1 MKNNKIFFI
10 LFFTVLI
17 LFSCSDVKSKKT
29 VVVSTLFP
37 ISAFL
42 QNLLDSTI
50 VSVSVLERNMD
61 PHISEISPSSF
72 KRISESKI
80 FVLLGSKIEFEEKNK
95 NQFLKEAKNSITINL
110 SRSLTKVND
119 PHIWIS
125 LDNLKIFSKVLY
137 DTLFFYNIV
146 EKENL
151 NRNFHILNSKIDSLK
166 ESIEKIIK
174 EKQLSTIYTDH
185 NAFYYFG
192 QEFNLE
198 IKTISDNE
206 DEISVR
212 DLKNIFEKMSKEKI
226 KIFFYTNRSS
236 ENYAKN
242 FEKELK
248 AKILYIDP
256 IEDPIKNFEKILMFL
271 KSL

>member
-1 MKNNKIFFI
+1 MKNKKIFFI
-10 LFFTVLI
+10 LLFTLI
-17 LFSCSDVKSKKT
+17 NLFSCNDVKSKNT
-29 VVVSTLFP
+29 IIVSTLFP
-37 ISAFL
+37 ISSFF
-42 QNLLDSTI
+42 QSLLDSTI

-61 PHISEISPSSF
+61 PHISDISPSNL

-95 NQFLKEAKNSITINL
+95 NQFLIEAKNSIAINL
-110 SRSLTKVND
+110 SKSLSKVND

-125 LDNLKIFSKVLY
+125 LDNLKIFAKVLY
-137 DTLFFYNIV
+137 DTLSFYNIV

-151 NRNFHILNSKIDSLK
+151 NKKFYILNNKIDSLK
-166 ESIEKIIK
+166 ESLEKIIK
-174 EKQLSTIYTDH
+174 EKQIKIIFTDH

-192 QEFNLE
+192 REFNIE

-206 DEISVR
+206 DEVSVK
-212 DLKNIFEKMSKEKI
+212 DLKDIYEKMSKEKL
-226 KIFFYTNRSS
+226 KIFFYTNKSS

-242 FEKELK
+242 FEKELN
-248 AKILYIDP
+248 AKSLYIFP
-256 IEDPIKNFEKILMFL
+256 LENPLTNFENILTFL

>member
-1 MKNNKIFFI
+1 MKNKKISSI
-10 LFFTVLI
+10 LLLTLI
-17 LFSCSDVKSKKT
+17 NLFSCSDLKNRNT
-29 VVVSTLFP
+29 IIISTLYP
-37 ISAFL
+37 ISAFY

-61 PHISEISPSSF
+61 PHISEISPSNF

-80 FVLLGSKIEFEEKNK
+80 FVFLGSKIEFEEKNK
-95 NQFLKEAKNSITINL
+95 NQFLKESKNSITINL
-110 SRSLTKVND
+110 SKTLTKVND
-119 PHIWIS
+119 PHIWLS

-137 DTLFFYNIV
+137 DTLSFYNIV

-151 NRNFHILNSKIDSLK
+151 NRKFYTLNSKIDSLK
-166 ESIEKIIK
+166 ESIEKIIM
-174 EKQLSTIYTDH
+174 EKQVKIIFTDH
-185 NAFYYFG
+185 NAFYYFA

-198 IKTISDNE
+198 IKTISNNE

-212 DLKNIFEKMSKEKI
+212 DLKNIYEKMSKEKF
-226 KIFFYTNRSS
+226 KIFFYTNKSS

-248 AKILYIDP
+248 AKSLYIDP
-256 IEDPIKNFEKILMFL
+256 LENPLTNFEKILTFL